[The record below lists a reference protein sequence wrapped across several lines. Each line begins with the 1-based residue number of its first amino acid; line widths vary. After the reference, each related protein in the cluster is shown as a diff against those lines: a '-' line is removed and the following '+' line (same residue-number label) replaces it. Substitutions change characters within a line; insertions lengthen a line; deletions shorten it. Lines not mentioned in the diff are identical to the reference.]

1 MKRKSL
7 ILVGLIVALAAVAV
21 TVAFA
26 DSQDELANVRTA
38 TAQFHQP
45 EAAQAA
51 GYTRV
56 SGLDYCFNNPGVGG
70 MGFHLI
76 NTGMLDTT
84 LEAQRPEAMVYA
96 PGPNGQLQLGAVEY
110 IVPADAWD
118 AAGNTQPPSVLG
130 QSLHLN
136 SALGVYVLHAWVWKH
151 NPDGMFND
159 WNPRVSC

>member
-96 PGPNGQLQLGAVEY
+96 PGPNSQLQLGAVEY